1 MSAELYKTFELCCET
16 FASTLNETITNG
28 NELIIFIQDIDNQL
42 LTKHRKYYESHLNV
56 FNFFV
61 KKITRNSI
69 LKTSSE
75 FWKKQLNELIDII
88 GNALKNATD
97 KQLKFALRS
106 ILELEEEEIEED
118 ESQFYDPTV
127 CTLVKSLFVLRPVFS
142 LFKNALMPY
151 ISHTTWDYLYY
162 SIELLFEYQYV
173 EGDPEDFHLDD
184 NPYPDDVDFEY

>member
-75 FWKKQLNELIDII
+75 FWKKQLN
-88 GNALKNATD
+88 
-97 KQLKFALRS
+97 
-106 ILELEEEEIEED
+106 
-118 ESQFYDPTV
+118 
-127 CTLVKSLFVLRPVFS
+127 
-142 LFKNALMPY
+142 
-151 ISHTTWDYLYY
+151 
-162 SIELLFEYQYV
+162 
-173 EGDPEDFHLDD
+173 
-184 NPYPDDVDFEY
+184 